1 MSNTDIVS
9 GLVNFIIVAIIL
21 LVSLA
26 ISLNIFCKNFKLNKD
41 KIKMYGLFLNMNTK
55 SLLAI
60 SSLTINFTFLV
71 WWTLNFCGLNV
82 IYIVFS
88 LILMLIADIVLDSPK
103 GAIISVLLTGINCVL
118 IQITYILYNYLTT
131 EYAHYMLMAILAL
144 LIIFSFLYYAFNLF
158 RMINNIVIKNKHIK
172 KKSKYKV

>member
-1 MSNTDIVS
+1 MSNTEIVS

-26 ISLNIFCKNFKLNKD
+26 ICLNLFCKHFKLSED
-41 KIKMYGLFLNMNTK
+41 KIKIYGLFLNMNTK

-88 LILMLIADIVLDSPK
+88 LMLMLIADIVLDRPK
-103 GAIISVLLTGINCVL
+103 GAIISVLLTTINCIL
-118 IQITYILYNYLTT
+118 IHVIYLLYKYLTT
-131 EYAHYMLMAILAL
+131 EYAHYMLMAVLSL
-144 LIIFSFLYYAFNLF
+144 LIIFSFFYYAFNLF
-158 RMINNIVIKNKHIK
+158 RMLNNIVIKNKHIK
-172 KKSKYKV
+172 KKEKYKV